1 MSSQEKKRREVT
13 DHQSPLCDVIPTLEP
28 PQTSARACGSL
39 AERMSGHSI
48 SAPLPLSLLLLTIS
62 TIALQY
68 CLAEESPKRAPS
80 GFLGMRGKKDD
91 MEAAFNDEMDK
102 RAPSMMGFQ
111 GMRGKKDNDL
121 GDYAEKRAPGSGFMG
136 MRGKKDP
143 DSEFYDKRAPSS
155 MGFHGMRGKKDQD
168 FQETDYFE
176 KRAPMGFQGMRGKK
190 DGYGD
195 DVDDD
200 YFGGEKRMGFLGMRG
215 KKEDGDYSEIG
226 DDDSE
231 LEDGWPQGM
240 DAFKRSPSSGFF
252 GMRGKKVPSQG
263 FFGLRGKKAPGAGF
277 VGMRGKKAPGAGFVG
292 MRGKKEDIDG
302 EDLDALLY
310 YLNSNLVEASNR
322 EKRYPTNVKKAPSG
336 FLGMRG
342 KKDWSPSMSQAY
354 KMTMIEGEG
363 RGYTQDRHKERKG
376 VVVKGEHVTRMPW
389 KAPEQCSWQLGT
401 I

>member
-1 MSSQEKKRREVT
+1 
-13 DHQSPLCDVIPTLEP
+13 
-28 PQTSARACGSL
+28 
-39 AERMSGHSI
+39 MSGHSI
-48 SAPLPLSLLLLTIS
+48 SAPLPLSLLLLTIF

-91 MEAAFNDEMDK
+91 MEAAFNEDMDK

-121 GDYAEKRAPGSGFMG
+121 GDYVEKRAPGSGFMG

-168 FQETDYFE
+168 LFQETDYFE

-190 DGYGD
+190 DGYDD
-195 DVDDD
+195 DVEDD

-226 DDDSE
+226 DEDSE
-231 LEDGWPQGM
+231 LEDGWPAGM

-263 FFGLRGKKAPGAGF
+263 FFGLRGKKGPSGKAFFGTRGKKAPGAGF

-310 YLNSNLVEASNR
+310 YLNNNLVEASNR

-342 KKDWSPSMSQAY
+342 KKDWSPSMSQGRLSCL
-354 KMTMIEGEG
+354 MRTMK
-363 RGYTQDRHKERKG
+363 D
-376 VVVKGEHVTRMPW
+376 
-389 KAPEQCSWQLGT
+389 
-401 I
+401 

>member
-1 MSSQEKKRREVT
+1 
-13 DHQSPLCDVIPTLEP
+13 
-28 PQTSARACGSL
+28 
-39 AERMSGHSI
+39 MSGHSI

-62 TIALQY
+62 TIALQF

-143 DSEFYDKRAPSS
+143 DSDFFDKRAPSS

-231 LEDGWPQGM
+231 LEDGWPEGM

-263 FFGLRGKKAPGAGF
+263 FFGLRGKKGPSGKAFFGTRGKKAPGAGF

-342 KKDWSPSMSQAY
+342 KKDWSPSMSQGHRQIIY
-354 KMTMIEGEG
+354 PDTQPP
-363 RGYTQDRHKERKG
+363 GYNCCDTFGSLSPSPLGSLRLVLSLPSSDTSEAQCRR
-376 VVVKGEHVTRMPW
+376 TRAAKRSAAKP
-389 KAPEQCSWQLGT
+389 P
-401 I
+401 